1 MQNSYELYI
10 FHFLLLALKRIH
22 LFDILLDGV
31 FCLKTGGR
39 KEVYMTI
46 LIKNG
51 RVINPSEKMDKVL
64 DVYVKDGV
72 IVEKGENIEKEAD
85 KVIDAKGCFVMPGL
99 IDLHVHFRDPGLTY
113 KEDIITGSMAAA
125 NGGFTSVCCMP
136 NTKPVTDNAEVV
148 RYIINKGKEAG
159 YTNVLPVGSVTKGMA
174 GKQITDVFELKE
186 AGVCAISEDG
196 KSVMDSNVYRDAMK
210 NAVKADVPVL
220 AHCEDI
226 NLVNGGVM
234 NMGDKSEKFG
244 VKGISNAV
252 EDIIVA
258 RDILLAK
265 ETGAKLHL
273 CHCSTKDSVTMVK
286 KAKED
291 GVKVTAEVCPHH
303 FAMSTDDMDSADAN
317 YKMNPPLRTRED
329 VDALIKGLSEDV
341 MDVIATDHAPHSKDE
356 KAKEFKAAP
365 SGMIGLETS
374 LALGITN
381 LVKKGYL
388 TLEELLTKM
397 TVNPAKLYK
406 MDKGCIEA
414 GKIADLVIFN
424 PDEEWEVTENF
435 VSKASNSPFIG
446 QKLYGKIKYTI
457 CNGNVVYKDLK

>member
-1 MQNSYELYI
+1 
-10 FHFLLLALKRIH
+10 
-22 LFDILLDGV
+22 
-31 FCLKTGGR
+31 
-39 KEVYMTI
+39 MTI

-174 GKQITDVFELKE
+174 GKEITDVFELKE
-186 AGVCAISEDG
+186 AGICAISEDG

-234 NMGDKSEKFG
+234 NMGDKSEEFG

-252 EDIIVA
+252 EDII
-258 RDILLAK
+258 
-265 ETGAKLHL
+265 
-273 CHCSTKDSVTMVK
+273 
-286 KAKED
+286 
-291 GVKVTAEVCPHH
+291 
-303 FAMSTDDMDSADAN
+303 
-317 YKMNPPLRTRED
+317 
-329 VDALIKGLSEDV
+329 
-341 MDVIATDHAPHSKDE
+341 
-356 KAKEFKAAP
+356 
-365 SGMIGLETS
+365 
-374 LALGITN
+374 
-381 LVKKGYL
+381 
-388 TLEELLTKM
+388 
-397 TVNPAKLYK
+397 
-406 MDKGCIEA
+406 
-414 GKIADLVIFN
+414 
-424 PDEEWEVTENF
+424 
-435 VSKASNSPFIG
+435 
-446 QKLYGKIKYTI
+446 
-457 CNGNVVYKDLK
+457 